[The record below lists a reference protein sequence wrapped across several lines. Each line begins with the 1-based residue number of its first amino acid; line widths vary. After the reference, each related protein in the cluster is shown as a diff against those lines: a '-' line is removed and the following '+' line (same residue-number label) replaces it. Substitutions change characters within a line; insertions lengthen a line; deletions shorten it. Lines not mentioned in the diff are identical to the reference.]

1 MDIHLISVSEQ
12 EKQTFIS
19 DVQEAFQVGYEE
31 KCGPCPETILPTEDI
46 EASFQAKGAEAYFA
60 VSDGEIV
67 GGVIIVI
74 DRESNQNHLDLLYV
88 KVGCQSRGAGQAIWR
103 KVEALHPETEVW
115 ETHTPY
121 FEKRNIHFYVN
132 RLGFHIVEFFNRR
145 HKDPYQKGEPAG
157 GMPEEQGYDFFRFE
171 KRMK

>member
-1 MDIHLISVSEQ
+1 MDIHLIPVSEQ

-88 KVGCQSRGAGQAIWR
+88 KVGCQSRGTGQAIWR

-132 RLGFHIVEFFNRR
+132 RLAFILWSSSTGGIRIHI
-145 HKDPYQKGEPAG
+145 
-157 GMPEEQGYDFFRFE
+157 
-171 KRMK
+171 KRESLRAVCRKNKATTFSGLKSG